1 MKSGSI
7 KSVEEAARRTR
18 RARGAQRGPF
28 VGRRTKV
35 GEQLVPARAF
45 IQTQTVWL

>member
-7 KSVEEAARRTR
+7 KSVARRTR
-18 RARGAQRGPF
+18 QARGAQRGPF